1 MSLAIKIVIV
11 ITMLLL
17 IIFVREILNKL
28 FRLVLTAL
36 FFAFVISVISAG
48 GAGLGSS
55 LVNSLSEYLFTDD
68 ILRSDA
74 ILKGGMIGLVGV
86 PILALFIFFTLAH
99 LINSSFEATT
109 YTDLFTGE
117 LITTKADF
125 LPACGCSIPILALVL
140 TSPIGGAIAG
150 HFISQ
155 GLMIDPWDIAEKA
168 FLITIPPSFIIGLI
182 GKYQDIVYD
191 DGSVG
196 IFSIGAPIVVF
207 ELIALTSVP
216 SSEISFSL
224 VGWVFLFGALFGLI
238 ISEMIPTF
246 W

>member
-1 MSLAIKIVIV
+1 MSLAIKIVVV

-17 IIFVREILNKL
+17 IIFVREILNRL
-28 FRLVLTAL
+28 FLATLTAL
-36 FFAFVISVISAG
+36 FFAFFISAIAAG
-48 GAGLGSS
+48 GAGLGTS

-74 ILKGGMIGLVGV
+74 VLRGGMIGLVGV
-86 PILALFIFFTLAH
+86 PILALFIFFALAH
-99 LINSSFEATT
+99 LIKSGFEPTT

-117 LITTKADF
+117 FITTKVDF

-155 GLMIDPWDIAEKA
+155 GTMIDPWGIAEKA

-182 GKYQDIVYD
+182 GKYSDIAYHD
-191 DGSVG
+191 ANVG
-196 IFSIGAPIVVF
+196 IFSVGAPIVVF

-216 SSEISFSL
+216 SSAISFSL
-224 VGWVFLFGALFGLI
+224 IGWVFLFGALFGLI
-238 ISEMIPTF
+238 ISIITPTF